1 MEPRLLVRF
10 FVARTRAFY
19 GAHAMKVTGEHLA
32 RVIVDK
38 DTISDSQIDAGS
50 AGQNCY
56 QHVGQAR
63 LVRAALSGRPDP

>member
-1 MEPRLLVRF
+1 
-10 FVARTRAFY
+10 
-19 GAHAMKVTGEHLA
+19 MKVTGEHLA